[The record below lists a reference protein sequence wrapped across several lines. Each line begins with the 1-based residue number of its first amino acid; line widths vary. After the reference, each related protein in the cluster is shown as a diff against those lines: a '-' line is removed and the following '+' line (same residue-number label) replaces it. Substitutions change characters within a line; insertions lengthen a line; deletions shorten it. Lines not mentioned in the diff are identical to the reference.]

1 MFLFGSSN
9 DNKKAAGR
17 GEDCAQMKRDVE
29 NLDRFLQKA
38 IDGDYT
44 ASMPRV
50 ESAELQRLGKKIE
63 AFLQKQR
70 GDLRSMLMKLNE
82 SVYDSTEVSE
92 ALNAIVTENTHVSAR
107 IDEMHK
113 VVESLANEIM
123 GLAGTATE
131 TSDQTR
137 KGMEAMRNTESSIDT
152 VARETAAAEESL
164 QSMHGSVI
172 QLQKDTGNINNL
184 VETVRGIADQ
194 TNLLALN
201 ASIEAAR
208 AGEHGRGFAVVAEE
222 VRKLAEQS
230 RAATES
236 IKKTLNEMNKAVNDI
251 AQSINTIDVIGQQQ
265 AQGARGIASNLGKV
279 TSAADD
285 LKKLM

>member
-164 QSMHGSVI
+164 QSMHGSVV
-172 QLQKDTGNINNL
+172 QLQKDTVNINNL

-230 RAATES
+230 KLSVSE
-236 IKKTLNEMNKAVNDI
+236 
-251 AQSINTIDVIGQQQ
+251 IN
-265 AQGARGIASNLGKV
+265 
-279 TSAADD
+279 
-285 LKKLM
+285 